1 MDRFFGVFHANNG
14 IEVDIGCRENELAHP
29 LVATFF
35 FEIIVVVIIGMV
47 GWDEGRFGFEE
58 ILRKSK
64 IFVCE
69 SVIFSQTTQTT
80 IVLLITH

>member
-1 MDRFFGVFHANNG
+1 MDRLFGVFHANNG

-35 FEIIVVVIIGMV
+35 FEIIVVVVIGMV
-47 GWDEGRFGFEE
+47 SWNEGRFGFED

-64 IFVCE
+64 VLVCE
-69 SVIFSQTTQTT
+69 SVIFSRTT
-80 IVLLITH
+80 IVLLIAD